1 MKLYYFSEMPH
12 HEFPDEEG
20 DKYPS
25 LRLEFPNRFFDRE
38 KAAANYQRY
47 LTEYEFADQ
56 AGFEGLMINEHHST
70 PSCVNVGVNMTAA
83 VLGRITRRAEILL
96 LGNIL
101 PDEENPVRLAER
113 REMADLSSGL
123 SLLSEFVMCIVVA
136 TWCETMNPLHVRE
149 RFVECHD
156 LILKCWTLPVPFR
169 WEC

>member
-56 AGFEGLMINEHHST
+56 VGFDGLMINEHHST

-83 VLGRITRRAEILL
+83 VLGRTTRRAKNLL
-96 LGNIL
+96 LGNNL
-101 PDEENPVRLAER
+101 PIQGKPPPMG
-113 REMADLSSGL
+113 RE
-123 SLLSEFVMCIVVA
+123 
-136 TWCETMNPLHVRE
+136 
-149 RFVECHD
+149 
-156 LILKCWTLPVPFR
+156 LPVAHPT
-169 WEC
+169 